1 MNIYTNTRL
10 DIYAPDIAKV
20 IREHTRPIFIIE
32 HDEIVSSELV
42 SHPTLQ
48 PSPDV
53 VSGFP
58 SSCLVRVCL
67 LFVALCRI
75 YIDYMTC

>member
-10 DIYAPDIAKV
+10 DINAPDIAKM

-32 HDEIVSSELV
+32 HDEFVSSELL
-42 SHPTLQ
+42 SRPTLQ
-48 PSPDV
+48 PSPDL
-53 VSGFP
+53 VSEFP

-67 LFVALCRI
+67 LFVALCRL
-75 YIDYMTC
+75 YID